1 MTCLYMLDI
10 HHLSVIS
17 FANIF
22 FHSVGCLFIL
32 LMISFAVQKL
42 LGLISSQLFIFA
54 FISFALG
61 DKSKKKKNHYYLCQ
75 RVFCLC
81 FLLIS
86 FWSYI

>member
-22 FHSVGCLFIL
+22 LHSVGCLFIL

-42 LGLISSQLFIFA
+42 LSLISSQLFIFA

-61 DKSKKKKNHYYLCQ
+61 DNPPKKITTIYVKECSAY
-75 RVFCLC
+75 VF
-81 FLLIS
+81 F
-86 FWSYI
+86 